1 MNYSLLINDIE
12 GDMNRIFVEECL
24 LIDKRKRQVDEAT
37 KWELKMQEESSP
49 NIRSELLVEC

>member
-1 MNYSLLINDIE
+1 MNYSILITDIE

-37 KWELKMQEESSP
+37 E
-49 NIRSELLVEC
+49 